1 MKTIIIIVTL
11 LAIALLAGSYLDW
24 WPGKEGSTTAG
35 LKTLRSNSA
44 VRLLDRPRDLPEL
57 RFVDVAAK
65 PYKLSDFRGKIVLLN
80 IWATWCPPCREE
92 MPALDRLQARLG
104 GPDFLVL
111 PLSVDL
117 AGLYVLKEFYDEM
130 GLKSLKLYY
139 DASGKAAVDLRI
151 IGLPTTYLLDRQ
163 GRVIGI
169 TVGPAEWDNEEI
181 VALIQDQ
188 LRKVS
193 VDLEGLSRS
202 SP

>member
-1 MKTIIIIVTL
+1 MKTIITIVSL
-11 LAIALLAGSYLDW
+11 IAIAWLAGSYLDLG
-24 WPGKEGSTTAG
+24 PGKDGTTSTG

-44 VRLLDRPRDLPEL
+44 VRLLDRPRDLPDL
-57 RFVDVAAK
+57 RFVDVAGM
-65 PYKLSDFRGKIVLLN
+65 PYKLSDFQGKIVLLN

-117 AGLYVLKEFYDEM
+117 GGLYLLKEFYDEM
-130 GLKSLKLYY
+130 GLKSLKLFY
-139 DASGKAAVDLRI
+139 DASRKAAVDLQI

-163 GRVIGI
+163 GRAIGI
-169 TVGPAEWDNEEI
+169 TVGPATWDNEEI
-181 VALIQDQ
+181 VSLIQDQ

-193 VDLEGLSRS
+193 VDSGAVSGS
-202 SP
+202 AP